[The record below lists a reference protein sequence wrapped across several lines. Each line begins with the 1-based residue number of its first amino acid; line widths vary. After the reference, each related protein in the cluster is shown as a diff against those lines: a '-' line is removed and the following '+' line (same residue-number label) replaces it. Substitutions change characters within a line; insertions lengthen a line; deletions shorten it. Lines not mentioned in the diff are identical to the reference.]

1 MVCFVNIIIFGEEI
15 FCLYFSYKEWVRLN
29 LFFLLL
35 FIVFNGIFD
44 SFKVI
49 FDSIFDLGYSVFV
62 GVFY

>member
-1 MVCFVNIIIFGEEI
+1 MSKVKFV
-15 FCLYFSYKEWVRLN
+15 
-29 LFFLLL
+29 FLLL